1 MQNSRRKEYRMVV
14 RARKGVTMFFM
25 FFLFAFGIFLELV
38 FILPVIRVLEKFNG
52 YQPSRMQNVHRFF
65 FVIWLGLMRAARMLK
80 GKPSKG
86 KCFDGPC
93 IIIANHPGLFDVLFL
108 IRDIPKLTVLVK
120 RSLAQWLPLG
130 PIFKSSGYVLSP
142 GKRDS
147 NPVESL
153 LDAIEKLNLGYKF
166 LLFPEGTRSPA
177 GSLRKF
183 RAGAFKIA
191 QKQGVPVQPVIIR
204 NTPPFLPKGES
215 WYFPAKELSEIEIEF
230 LDPIDIPG
238 DKNVREVVKEVENLY
253 QSRLRKEN

>member
-1 MQNSRRKEYRMVV
+1 MFL

-52 YQPSRMQNVHRFF
+52 YKPSRMQNVHRFF
-65 FVIWLGLMRAARMLK
+65 FVIWLGVMRAGQMLK

-108 IRDIPKLTVLVK
+108 IRDIPRLTVLVK
-120 RSLAQWLPLG
+120 RSLVKWLPLG
-130 PIFKSSGYVLSP
+130 PVFKSSGYILSP
-142 GKRDS
+142 GKRGA
-147 NPVESL
+147 NPMESL

-177 GSLRKF
+177 GSLGKF
-183 RAGAFKIA
+183 SAGAFKIA

-204 NTPPFLPKGES
+204 NTPPFLTKGAP
-215 WYFPAKELSEIEIEF
+215 WYFPAKEISEIEIEF

-238 DKNVREVVKEVENLY
+238 DKNVRDVVKEVESLY
-253 QSRLRKEN
+253 QSRLREGN